1 MGCRSPHGIHQ
12 QPIILL
18 PLWCLFAVVIRG
30 CFTFREAEFL
40 FNCLPPSRIL
50 YGRVSNGPN
59 ETGSRSVV
67 GPVFAQDVER
77 RLESRERG
85 ELDRL
90 SNALDNYSTL
100 TKRLES
106 TV

>member
-18 PLWCLFAVVIRG
+18 PLRCLFAVVVWHFRS
-30 CFTFREAEFL
+30 CFTFGEAEFSFICLL
-40 FNCLPPSRIL
+40 FSRIL
-50 YGRVSNGPN
+50 YGGVSNGPDK
-59 ETGSRSVV
+59 TGARGVV

-85 ELDRL
+85 KLNRS
-90 SNALDNYSTL
+90 SNTL
-100 TKRLES
+100 RTIIVQ
-106 TV
+106 TH